1 MVAEIRL
8 LAGTCEEKMSYT
20 ALYRKWRPAR
30 FEDVRGQDHVVKT
43 IKNQLASGH
52 VGHAYLFTG
61 TRGVGK
67 TTMAK
72 ILARAVN
79 CEHPVD
85 GSPCNECPSC
95 RAILSGN
102 SVNVIEIDA
111 ASNNSVDN
119 VREIREEVRY
129 KPTEGK
135 YRVYIIDEVHM
146 LTPGAFNAIL
156 KTLEE
161 PPEYVIFIL
170 ATTEVQ
176 KIPVTVLSR
185 CQRYDF
191 RRLSLE
197 ELKQQLSELLQA
209 EGVQAEEAA
218 VTYLARQA
226 DGSSRD
232 ALSLLERC
240 ISVGTDQKLTYDR
253 VLDIL
258 GAVDQT
264 VFSKM
269 LRAVLKGDV
278 RETFDTVDEIL
289 ASGREVTRFVTEFI
303 QYLRNVLLVQTENP
317 SEAVLGISRDS
328 MARLREE
335 AKQMEIPEVMRFI
348 RIMSALLN
356 EMRYSMSR
364 RTLLELALLKM
375 MMPSMESDED
385 SLRDRIRFLE
395 EKVTELSKGS
405 IRFEEAKP
413 PKETSEKV
421 VLQTKKIEVG
431 EATLEE
437 YKQIKN
443 DWKDILFS
451 LKSQLMRA
459 LLQGTS
465 FVPSEEGGWTVLFR
479 NKLFYN
485 SFESQEFIAELTEE
499 LKKKYGKEFKIGIRL
514 MESNEGTPQVVLGSH
529 IPGIGMEI
537 KEEGEPT

>member
-1 MVAEIRL
+1 
-8 LAGTCEEKMSYT
+8 MSYT

-30 FEDVRGQDHVVKT
+30 FEDVRGQDHIVQT
-43 IKNQLASGH
+43 IRNQLASGH
-52 VGHAYLFTG
+52 IGHAYLFTG

-79 CEHPVD
+79 CEHPVN

-102 SVNVIEIDA
+102 SVNVVEIDA
-111 ASNNSVDN
+111 ASNNGVDN
-119 VREIREEVRY
+119 IREIREEVRY

-146 LTPGAFNAIL
+146 LSAGAFNAIL

-197 ELKQQLSELLQA
+197 ELKQQLNELLQA
-209 EGVQAEEAA
+209 ENVQADEEA

-240 ISVGTDQKLTYDR
+240 ISFGAGEVLTYDR
-253 VLDIL
+253 VLDVL

-264 VFSKM
+264 VFSKV

-278 RETFDTVDEIL
+278 RETIDSVDEIL

-303 QYLRNVLLVQTENP
+303 QYLRNALLVQTENP
-317 SEAVLGISRDS
+317 SEAVLGISKEN

-335 AKQMEIPEVMRFI
+335 ARQMEIPEVMRFI
-348 RIMSALLN
+348 RIQSALLN
-356 EMRYSMSR
+356 EIRFSTSR
-364 RTLLELALLKM
+364 RTLLELALIKM
-375 MMPSMESDED
+375 MMPAMESDEE

-395 EKVTELSKGS
+395 EKVNELSKGQ
-405 IRFEEAKP
+405 IRFEEAPAMKP
-413 PKETSEKV
+413 LPEKTV
-421 VLQTKKIEVG
+421 APAAKIEVP
-431 EATLEE
+431 EATYEE
-437 YKQIKN
+437 YKQIRN
-443 DWKDILFS
+443 DWKDILFA
-451 LKSQLMRA
+451 LKSPLMRA
-459 LLQGTS
+459 LLQGTT
-465 FVPSEEGGWTVLFR
+465 FVPGEEGKWTVLF
-479 NKLFYN
+479 KDKFYYN
-485 SFESQEFIAELTEE
+485 SFENQNFIADLTEE
-499 LKKKYGKEFKIGIRL
+499 LKKKYGKEFAITSRL
-514 MESNEGTPQVVLGSH
+514 LEAAEAAPQVVLGSR
-529 IPGIGMEI
+529 IPGIEMEI
-537 KEEGEPT
+537 KEEGEPI

>member
-1 MVAEIRL
+1 
-8 LAGTCEEKMSYT
+8 MSYT

-72 ILARAVN
+72 LLARAVN

-111 ASNNSVDN
+111 ASNNTVDN
-119 VREIREEVRY
+119 VREIRDEVRY

-146 LTPGAFNAIL
+146 LSPSAFNAIL

-209 EGVQAEEAA
+209 EGVRAEEQAI
-218 VTYLARQA
+218 TYLARQA

-240 ISVGTDQKLTYDR
+240 ISVGTDQTLTYDR
-253 VLDIL
+253 VLDVL

-269 LRAVLKGDV
+269 LRAVLRGDV
-278 RETFDTVDEIL
+278 RETLDSVEEIL
-289 ASGREVTRFVTEFI
+289 SSGREVTRFVTEFI
-303 QYLRNVLLVQTENP
+303 QYLRNLLLVQTENP
-317 SEAVLGISRDS
+317 SEAVLGISREN

-335 AKQMEIPEVMRFI
+335 ARQMEIPEVMRFI
-348 RIMSALLN
+348 RIQSALLN

-375 MMPSMESDED
+375 MMPAMESDED

-395 EKVTELSKGS
+395 EKVSELSKGA
-405 IRFEEAKP
+405 IRFEE
-413 PKETSEKV
+413 KETPEAAPEKV
-421 VLQTKKIEVG
+421 VLQAKKIEVA
-431 EATLEE
+431 EATMEE
-437 YKQIKN
+437 YRQIKN

-451 LKSQLMRA
+451 LDSQLMRA
-459 LLQGTS
+459 LLQGTA
-465 FVPSEEGGWTVLFR
+465 FVPSEDGGWNVLFR
-479 NKLFYN
+479 NRLFYN
-485 SFESQEFIAELTEE
+485 SFESQNYVSELSEE
-499 LKKKYGKEFKIGIRL
+499 LKKKYGKEFTIGIRL

-529 IPGIGMEI
+529 VPGIGMEI
-537 KEEGEPT
+537 KEEGEST